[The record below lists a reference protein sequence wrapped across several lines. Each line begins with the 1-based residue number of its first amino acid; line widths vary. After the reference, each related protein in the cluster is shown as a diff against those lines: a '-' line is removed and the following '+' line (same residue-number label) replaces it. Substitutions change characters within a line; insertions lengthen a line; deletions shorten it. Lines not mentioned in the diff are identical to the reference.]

1 MIIHTGYEN
10 LNLLNPVVTLGIF
23 DGVHSGHKILIK
35 SLVDK
40 ALKIGGE
47 SVVITFYPHPRMVL
61 SQNPTNLTFL
71 TSLDEKITLLE
82 KEGVNHLVVIPFNHE
97 LSNKQ
102 ACEFIEEVLVKKIG
116 AKFLIAGFNHHFGN
130 KREGDFDTIRRCA
143 ESFDIVVEQV
153 KAFYTGEATVSSS
166 LIRENLMKGELEEA
180 NRLLGYNYF
189 INGTVVEGR
198 HIGKEIG
205 FPTANIVPDYKNKLV
220 PKDGVYAVEV
230 MIKGSKHYG
239 MLSVGSNPTVNDDP
253 GKKTI
258 EVNIFDFEDDIYKSK
273 ICVVFRYRMRDEIRF
288 ANITL
293 LAEQLEIDKKMALN
307 LLNK

>member
-23 DGVHSGHKILIK
+23 DGVHAGHKNLIK

-71 TSLDEKITLLE
+71 TSLEEKITLLE
-82 KEGVNHLVVIPFNHE
+82 KEGVNHLIVIPFNHE
-97 LSNKQ
+97 FSNKQ

-143 ESFDIVVEQV
+143 ESFDIIVEQV

-166 LIRENLMKGELEEA
+166 LIREDLMKGELEEA

-239 MLSVGSNPTVNDDP
+239 MLSVGSNPTVNDNP
-253 GKKTI
+253 EKKTI
-258 EVNIFDFEDDIYKSK
+258 EVNIFDFEDDIYNSK
-273 ICVVFRYRMRDEIRF
+273 ICVVFRYKMRDEIRF